1 MEALVAIVRALWL
14 MLPMLAP
21 NSAAVLLGGG
31 TPIDF
36 GRKMKDGT
44 RVLGDGKTW
53 RGLFGGTIVGIA
65 LGLILGIIATCVFD
79 APDWAYGGFY
89 ATLLTLFC
97 LSFGSMLGDLVGSFI
112 KRRMKKD
119 RGANVPGL
127 DQYNFF
133 ISALVFILIFRF
145 TWFKDNFLTGVN
157 LVGFVALIIIIP
169 LLHRGVN
176 IIGYKM
182 GKKNVPW

>member
-14 MLPMLAP
+14 MLPMLVP

-36 GRKMKDGT
+36 GKKMKDGT

-53 RGLFGGTIVGIA
+53 RGLAGGVLVGII
-65 LGLILGIIATCVFD
+65 GGFIQSIIATSVFD
-79 APDWAYGGFY
+79 APDWAYGDFN

-97 LSFGSMLGDLVGSFI
+97 LSFGAMLGDLTGSFI

-127 DQYNFF
+127 DQYTFF
-133 ISALVFILIFRF
+133 VGALIFILIFRF
-145 TWFKDNFLTGVN
+145 TWFKDNFLTGIN
-157 LVGFVALIIIIP
+157 LIGLIAFIIIIP